1 MAALLSHPPNV
12 SPPERR
18 RRPRAAVTA
27 RLAPLR
33 LAVGER
39 ASGPSCRQAR
49 AGDGPRRG
57 GRAACSTHTGPRR
70 GAAALPGP
78 PVSVPSRRRRPC
90 GSLLGH
96 GLGSPTLRTECFGP
110 TVQSAHPAERRFPEC
125 GLSQP
130 VRGPGACAA
139 GSLARRTVSRVPRSP
154 LEGAASLSRAGQS
167 TGSPR
172 PGSLRAVL
180 TGAPAPGPDQAGP
193 PGRHRPR
200 RPSACGSRGQGRVPE
215 LPAEGAHR
223 APSPRWPRSGRGGRG
238 RGGKRATASPG
249 RRRALSLTRV
259 GAGRGARAAGRRLL
273 VCLLPGGAR
282 APSHARA
289 LSPQRSAS
297 ARTPAP
303 AAAPPAATR
312 PAAAAT

>member
-49 AGDGPRRG
+49 AGDGPRRR

-167 TGSPR
+167 AGSPR

-180 TGAPAPGPDQAGP
+180 TGAPAPGPVATDPGGRAPAEVRGRAACRSCPQRGRTALRPRAGP
-193 PGRHRPR
+193 
-200 RPSACGSRGQGRVPE
+200 AQGAAGV
-215 LPAEGAHR
+215 AGAG
-223 APSPRWPRSGRGGRG
+223 SGRR
-238 RGGKRATASPG
+238 
-249 RRRALSLTRV
+249 
-259 GAGRGARAAGRRLL
+259 
-273 VCLLPGGAR
+273 LLPGGAAHSR
-282 APSHARA
+282 
-289 LSPQRSAS
+289 
-297 ARTPAP
+297 
-303 AAAPPAATR
+303 
-312 PAAAAT
+312 